1 MEIRKTEK
9 KEIKVFSLEDTKTI
23 IDLLV
28 DNRLLQSETVKDGL
42 RKNYKLISVTIAPE
56 GSSVTWAIAE

>member
-1 MEIRKTEK
+1 MEIRKIEK

-28 DNRLLQSETVKDGL
+28 NNKLLQSETVKDGL
-42 RKNYKLISVTIAPE
+42 IKNYKLISVTIAPE
-56 GSSVTWAIAE
+56 GSSVIWAIAE